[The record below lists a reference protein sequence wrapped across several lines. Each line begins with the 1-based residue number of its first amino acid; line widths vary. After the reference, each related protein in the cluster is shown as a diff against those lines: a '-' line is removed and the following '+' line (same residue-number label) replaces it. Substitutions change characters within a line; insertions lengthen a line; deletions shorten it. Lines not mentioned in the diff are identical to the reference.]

1 MPDWTQSMQQ
11 TYEFYEVNPLT
22 WTDRRQITNI
32 TSCSITRD
40 STEETL
46 GSASIDC
53 DDDLTDMYV
62 RVYLVTTQYGIRER
76 IPLGTYLCSSP
87 NVTFDGRKRT
97 VTQDGYTPLLELKE
111 KTMPM
116 GYSIQKGTN
125 IIWAAKQIAADGARA
140 PIVADSDKIKLDAT
154 FVSDVQ
160 DTRLLFLT
168 DLLANAGYHLDL
180 APDGSILFAPD
191 QDLDSL
197 QPYWTYTDDNSS
209 ILLPDIS
216 ISKDLYG
223 IPNVVEVIYSPND
236 TSPPLFTRATN
247 QAKSSIVSVPSRGR
261 EIVYRDTNPDA
272 AAGLTQA
279 QIWEYA
285 RNKLKQMSSIEHTI
299 TYSHGYCDV
308 RVGDCVELNYERA
321 GLQNVKAQVIRQ
333 VINCVSG
340 CTVQETAVYTE
351 RLWGD

>member
-22 WTDRRQITNI
+22 WEDRRQIKNI

-40 STEETL
+40 SSEETL
-46 GSASIDC
+46 GSASIEC
-53 DDDLTDMYV
+53 TDDLTDMYV
-62 RVYLVTTQYGIRER
+62 RVYLVTTQYGVRER
-76 IPLGTYLCSSP
+76 FALGTYLCSSP
-87 NVTFDGRKRT
+87 STTFDGKKAT
-97 VTQDGYTPLLELKE
+97 VTQDGYTPLIELKE
-111 KTMPM
+111 KTMPL
-116 GYSIQKGTN
+116 GYSIQRGSN
-125 IIWAAKQIAADGARA
+125 IISAARKIADEGARA
-140 PIVADSDKIKLDAT
+140 PVAAISEDITLDAI
-154 FVSDVQ
+154 FVSDIQ

-180 APDGSILFAPD
+180 DPDGTIMFSPD

-197 QPYWTYTDDNSS
+197 QPFWTYTDDNSS
-209 ILLPDIS
+209 ILLPDIA

-223 IPNVVEVIYSPND
+223 IPNVVEVVYSPND

-247 QAKSSIVSVPSRGR
+247 QAKSSIVSIPSRGR

-272 AAGLTQA
+272 AAGLTQY

-285 RNKLKQMSSIEHTI
+285 RNKLKQMSSIQHTV

-308 RVGDCVELNYERA
+308 RVGDCVMLNYERA
-321 GLQNVKAQVIRQ
+321 GLENVKAQVIRQ
-333 VINCVSG
+333 TINCVSG

-351 RLWGD
+351 RLWGN